1 MIGAMPCLL
10 CIRHGE
16 TDHNAAG
23 QICTHTAGASL
34 SELGREQTARLAE
47 RLRVRRVAVIYTS
60 PLPRAAQTA
69 EILART
75 LEVPVLHCKGL
86 TEISAGELDGRSD
99 EEAYEILNTAL
110 DGRSRGSLDLRI
122 GKLGDT
128 GHDVVQRCGAA
139 IECIAAEYP
148 GQTVA
153 AVTHGGLLQIAIPW
167 VCANLEPEFGLRRHV
182 GNAAVIE
189 LDVADRVRCVAWED
203 KRLAG
208 GSAGRPQAQS
218 T

>member
-1 MIGAMPCLL
+1 MTRLL

-23 QICTHTAGASL
+23 QICTHTVGASL
-34 SELGREQTARLAE
+34 SDIGRQQTVRLAE
-47 RLRVRRVAVIYTS
+47 RLTAKHVAVVYTS
-60 PLPRAAQTA
+60 PLPRAVETA
-69 EILART
+69 EILAT
-75 LEVPVLHCKGL
+75 ALEVPVLHRAGL

-110 DGRSRGSLDLRI
+110 DGWSRGNLDLRI

-128 GHDVVQRCGAA
+128 GHDVVKRCAA
-139 IECIAAEYP
+139 EIERMAAEYP
-148 GQTVA
+148 GQTIA
-153 AVTHGGLLQIAIPW
+153 AVTHGGYLQIAIPW
-167 VCANLEPEFGLRRHV
+167 ACTNLEPVFGLRRHV

-189 LDVADRVRCVAWED
+189 LEVADRVRCVAWED
-203 KRLAG
+203 QHLSG
-208 GSAGRPQAQS
+208 GPAGRSHAQS